1 MLTKSSSH
9 VSISCS
15 PVTILCLSVSVLC
28 SSISMLGLPVTIS
41 FSPVSIS
48 YPPFFFH
55 RHFFKTFFSFAE
67 WNNQSSWNA
76 MKAAAGLA
84 LSLLPPL
91 SVALMDT
98 TMLHRWQK
106 KNFLHLLLLG
116 YWCVSPKKNQRVD
129 KSFQIINVGQ
139 SSAVSCCVDT
149 DAGAAGRRSSSP
161 LTGGQVPL
169 LGAAL
174 WLMMN
179 VFPTA
184 SLLTNPHS
192 GFLLI
197 YIRFLILTLHEETVG
212 NDSSVWLPFSK
223 CTVSSE
229 WVIFLP
235 RSPS

>member
-1 MLTKSSSH
+1 MKQSEQLERHESSCRPCAESA
-9 VSISCS
+9 SS
-15 PVTILCLSVSVLC
+15 PVCGSDGHNYASQ
-28 SSISMLGLPVTIS
+28 VT
-41 FSPVSIS
+41 
-48 YPPFFFH
+48 
-55 RHFFKTFFSFAE
+55 
-67 WNNQSSWNA
+67 
-76 MKAAAGLA
+76 
-84 LSLLPPL
+84 
-91 SVALMDT
+91 
-98 TMLHRWQK
+98 K